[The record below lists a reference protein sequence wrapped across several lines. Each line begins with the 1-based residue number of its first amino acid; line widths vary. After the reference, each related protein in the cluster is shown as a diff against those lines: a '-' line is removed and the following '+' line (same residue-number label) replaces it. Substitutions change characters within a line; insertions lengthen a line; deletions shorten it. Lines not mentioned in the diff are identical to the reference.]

1 MRDPME
7 GYDAWKTAEP
17 DLPDPPEHNEAN
29 IEKLC
34 QAKYDK
40 MSVIERMER
49 LKSYFEQDYEA
60 DYDVFLEDWETYC
73 S

>member
-1 MRDPME
+1 MRDPFQ

-17 DLPDPPEHNEAN
+17 DLPEGPEDNEEN
-29 IEKLC
+29 IERLC

-40 MSVIERMER
+40 MSVIERMEC

-73 S
+73 P

>member
-40 MSVIERMER
+40 MSDVEREEC
-49 LKSYFEQDYEA
+49 LKSYFEQDYES
-60 DYDVFLEDWETYC
+60 DYDEFLSDWELYDL
-73 S
+73 

>member
-1 MRDPME
+1 MQ

-17 DLPDPPEHNEAN
+17 DLPEGPDNNEAN
-29 IEKLC
+29 IERLC

>member
-1 MRDPME
+1 MQ
-7 GYDAWKTAEP
+7 GYDAWKTSEP
-17 DLPDPPEHNEAN
+17 DLLDPPNNDEVN

-34 QAKYDK
+34 QVRYDK
-40 MSVIERMER
+40 MSDEGREEC